1 MFESKETENPVSSVR
16 DSVNIMLVEEFGK
29 LASKGM
35 QSIIDVIPK
44 ISRAEFSAILTVLLE
59 KYSKFIT
66 GISSAA
72 EKLGVKIKD
81 MGAIG
86 RLSSKLGLEL
96 NTLTDSSEEH
106 VAQLLVEDI
115 TEDMTETVR
124 LLRDSECS
132 SCSESVLHLA
142 RELAEFQEEAIA
154 QIKDFL

>member
-1 MFESKETENPVSSVR
+1 MFEQKENEHSDDSVR
-16 DSVNIMLVEEFGK
+16 ESVNIKLVEELGK
-29 LASKGM
+29 LANKGM

-44 ISRAEFSAILTVLLE
+44 ISRAEFSTILTVLLE

-81 MGAIG
+81 IGAVG

-106 VAQLLVEDI
+106 IAQLLVEDI

-132 SCSESVLHLA
+132 SCSESVLHLT
-142 RELAEFQEEAIA
+142 REFAEFQEEAIL

>member
-1 MFESKETENPVSSVR
+1 MFESKKESSPLSSSR
-16 DSVNIMLVEEFGK
+16 ESVNIMLIEELGK
-29 LASKGM
+29 IANKGM

-44 ISRAEFSAILTVLLE
+44 ISRNEFSTILTVLLE

-81 MGAIG
+81 IGAIG

-96 NTLTDSSEEH
+96 STLTDSSEEH
-106 VAQLLVEDI
+106 IAQLLVEDI

-132 SCSESVLHLA
+132 PCSESVLHLT